1 MGLGCCGL
9 RGLIPREPT
18 WDPGRNAKTYKGD
31 PLGSFQWRVNSD
43 LRWEMYC
50 GKEFCNP
57 KIWLFF
63 LMRINHVIA
72 DLIKR
77 IYSLKSQAEH
87 GETVA
92 NFNDL
97 LVNYSIE
104 GVAFILD
111 ISLGYLRSHIS
122 QSWALELMISMLKA
136 QSLCRR
142 SAP

>member
-1 MGLGCCGL
+1 
-9 RGLIPREPT
+9 
-18 WDPGRNAKTYKGD
+18 
-31 PLGSFQWRVNSD
+31 
-43 LRWEMYC
+43 
-50 GKEFCNP
+50 
-57 KIWLFF
+57 
-63 LMRINHVIA
+63 MRINHVIA

-122 QSWALELMISMLKA
+122 QS
-136 QSLCRR
+136 
-142 SAP
+142 